1 LIYVKACVSRKMKV
15 NRNAD
20 KQKHYFRNQKATR
33 MSKTYK
39 IAALKGDGIGP
50 EVTEATVRVLEAV
63 QDKSTF
69 KLNFLYGEAGYH
81 CIAQYGTNLPKETI
95 ELIKQTDACLK
106 GPMTTPEEPGAPVS
120 VAVTLRRM
128 FNLYANVRPCKS
140 FPSVE
145 SLKPNIDLI
154 VVRENTEGLYSGAES
169 LLAPGVGVALRIIT
183 HDASLKIAEF
193 AFKLAAQRRKHLTYV
208 HKGNILRITDGI
220 FKDAVKEAQKKYPDI
235 EVDDLHIDAATMQL
249 IKKPEAYDVMVTTNL
264 FGDILSDE
272 AAQVTGSLGLA
283 AGANIGESYGMF
295 EPVHGSAPKYAGMN
309 RVNPIATIMAGAM
322 MLDYLGEKAAATK
335 IETAVIAVLKEGKV
349 RTADLGGSATTS
361 EMADAI
367 VAKVKA
373 AKK

>member
-1 LIYVKACVSRKMKV
+1 MLISKNTNYKDRRHPKMV
-15 NRNAD
+15 
-20 KQKHYFRNQKATR
+20 
-33 MSKTYK
+33 KTYN

-63 QDKSTF
+63 QEKSKF
-69 KLNFLYGEAGYH
+69 KLNFVYGEAGYH
-81 CIAQYGTNLPKETI
+81 CIAQHGTNLPKETV
-95 ELIKQTDACLK
+95 ELIKKTDACLK
-106 GPMTTPEEPGAPVS
+106 GPMTTPEEAGAPVS

-169 LLAPGVGVALRIIT
+169 LLAPGVGIALRIIT
-183 HDASLKIAEF
+183 HEASLKIAEF
-193 AFKLAAQRRKHLTYV
+193 AFKLASQRRKHLTYV

-220 FKDAVKEAQKKYPDI
+220 FKDAVKEAQKNYPDI

-283 AGANIGESYGMF
+283 AGANIGEKYGMF
-295 EPVHGSAPKYAGMN
+295 EPVHGSAPKYTGMN
-309 RVNPIATIMAGAM
+309 RVNPIATIMAGSM
-322 MLDYLGEKAAATK
+322 MLDWLGEKQAAAK
-335 IETAVIAVLKEGKV
+335 IENTVIAVLKDGKV
-349 RTADLGGSATTS
+349 RTADLDGKATTS
-361 EMADAI
+361 EMTDAI
-367 VAKVKA
+367 VAKLKH
-373 AKK
+373 